1 MIVLILLAIIISM
14 HSLLINSDY
23 VYPHPLYSSTI
34 HYDNT
39 SINDYGTRRRLD
51 LLSSKSN
58 PLFQGYGTHYSFI
71 WVGSP
76 VPQRVSVI
84 IDTGS
89 HNTAFPCVGCKCAKH
104 MDPFFDIKKSKS
116 GSELS
121 CSGVAGRCYVI
132 QSYSEGSS
140 WKAYKVK
147 DKVLVG
153 GNTKPSTNDLDN
165 LSVDFTFHCQ
175 GNLSSLWVL

>member
-1 MIVLILLAIIISM
+1 MIVLIILVIIISM
-14 HSLLINSDY
+14 HSLLIDGDY
-23 VYPHPLYSSTI
+23 VYPHPFYSSTI

-51 LLSSKSN
+51 LSSKSN

-89 HNTAFPCVGCKCAKH
+89 HNTAFPCVGCDCAKH
-104 MDPFFDIKKSKS
+104 MDPFFDIKKSQS

-121 CSGVAGRCYVI
+121 CSGDVGRCYVI

-153 GNTKPSTNDLDN
+153 GNTKPSTNELS
-165 LSVDFTFHCQ
+165 LSVDFIFHCQ
-175 GNLSSLWVL
+175 GNLSS

>member
-1 MIVLILLAIIISM
+1 MKLMIVVLIELVYVIISM
-14 HSLLINSDY
+14 HSLSVDGDY
-23 VYPHPLYSSTI
+23 IYPPPLLSSNI
-34 HYDNT
+34 HYDNN

-51 LLSSKSN
+51 SLSSN
-58 PLFQGYGTHYSFI
+58 PLFLGYGTHYSFI

-89 HNTAFPCVGCKCAKH
+89 HNTAFPCIGCKCGKH

-116 GSELS
+116 ASEIS
-121 CSGVAGRCYVI
+121 CSGVGRCYVI
-132 QSYSEGSS
+132 QSYNEGSS

-153 GNTKPSTNDLDN
+153 GNTMPSSNDLEK

-175 GNLSSLWVL
+175 GNLSSL